1 MLRKEG
7 NNKSIGIKVFS
18 LKMRRRIMY
27 VYSFVHSLMV
37 LCAFSLCEA
46 KFSYGEMVAIY
57 FQKHIVYNTQHKVNV
72 TA

>member
-18 LKMRRRIMY
+18 LKMRRIICMFGG
-27 VYSFVHSLMV
+27 FVCV
-37 LCAFSLCEA
+37 LFVKT
-46 KFSYGEMVAIY
+46 KFSCGKMVAIY
-57 FQKHIVYNTQHKVNV
+57 FLQSMLFMYIPYIPVNV